1 LYILKDSPIYK
12 LYKNKNFKILTKDEY
27 VELILRALDEID
39 EKTVVHRI
47 SGDPPK
53 LKLYEPKW
61 CADKLSVISQID
73 KALKENNRKIISQDD
88 IIKIVNYWK
97 EKDRAFAQP
106 S

>member
-1 LYILKDSPIYK
+1 M
-12 LYKNKNFKILTKDEY
+12 
-27 VELILRALDEID
+27 ELILKALDKID

-53 LKLYEPKW
+53 SKLYEPKW
-61 CADKLSVISQID
+61 CADKLSVISEID

-97 EKDRAFAQP
+97 EKDRAFNQP